1 MLLGHEGGRRP
12 SRRDRLVFAAER
24 LVETAQEGGVE
35 AGGEHRA
42 RQVEHVGDAVEPD
55 IGKRR
60 DGLRVEAE
68 RRERERRKR
77 VPHRAGR
84 DDEEMLVLVIPGRG
98 RSPASPKSI
107 LADRGYGFRASPFGL
122 PRNDRHSAP
131 KPVSGDA
138 PGAAGRARNRDARA
152 QTLGGEARHD
162 IAAKRRLSAE
172 QMRAAGDVEH
182 DARGGIDPDQ
192 RGIAVAPIGDRLE
205 QPPVRRGIALRDL
218 QRGMARARIGERRAD
233 REAQAR
239 GRIVHRG
246 DPQRALDHVHD
257 DDRRVLIRRGCAPCE
272 PVRRQPPQPD
282 REMTGRRGRRAH
294 GDPRTRASGP
304 WARGGF

>member
-77 VPHRAGR
+77 VPHCAGR
-84 DDEEMLVLVIPGRG
+84 DDEEMLVLVIPG
-98 RSPASPKSI
+98 A
-107 LADRGYGFRASPFGL
+107 
-122 PRNDRHSAP
+122 
-131 KPVSGDA
+131 
-138 PGAAGRARNRDARA
+138 GARPRARNPYSPTGVMDSGPRPSGSPGITGIVLQNPYRATPQAQPGVLGDRHARA

-182 DARGGIDPDQ
+182 DRQ
-192 RGIAVAPIGDRLE
+192 RGHRSRPAGYSGRTNRRPRRAAAGPPRDRFAR
-205 QPPVRRGIALRDL
+205 PAAWDDG
-218 QRGMARARIGERRAD
+218 ARAHRRA
-233 REAQAR
+233 
-239 GRIVHRG
+239 
-246 DPQRALDHVHD
+246 
-257 DDRRVLIRRGCAPCE
+257 PCR
-272 PVRRQPPQPD
+272 P
-282 REMTGRRGRRAH
+282 
-294 GDPRTRASGP
+294 
-304 WARGGF
+304 